1 MGVGIVSGFTV
12 LIVDDSRSVRTIM
25 KNALGTL
32 PRGVQ
37 IVEAGDGDSAVQ
49 LYKQSLADLVFMD
62 ITMPGLNGLEALA
75 AIKKFD
81 PDAHV
86 VMLTAESSLD
96 TVVKAKELGADGFI
110 AKPFDAPRLTKLVIE
125 RMNHEPKPI
134 HVLLAD
140 DARSIR
146 AIVRRSLSSLPHPF
160 RIREAE
166 DGVQAAAMAGLR
178 AADLVFLDI
187 HMPNQTGMEALISIR
202 KGAPTAHI
210 TMLTSDASAA
220 AVSGAKALGAND
232 YLLKPFSADQL
243 TAIVDRFV
251 AARG

>member
-1 MGVGIVSGFTV
+1 MSGFTV
-12 LIVDDSRSVRTIM
+12 LVVDDSRSIRTII

-32 PRGVQ
+32 PRGIQ

-49 LYKQSLADLVFMD
+49 LYKQHLADLVFMD
-62 ITMPGLNGLEALA
+62 ITMPGLNGMEALA
-75 AIKKFD
+75 AIKAFD

-86 VMLTAESSLD
+86 VMLTAETSLD
-96 TVVKAKELGADGFI
+96 TVVKAKELKADGFI
-110 AKPFDAPRLTKLVIE
+110 AKPFEAARIARLVSE
-125 RMNHEPKPI
+125 RMALVPKPI

-146 AIVRRSLSSLPHPF
+146 SIVRRSLAGLPHAF

-166 DGVQAAAMAGLR
+166 DGVQATAMAEAR
-178 AADLVFLDI
+178 PADLVFLDI
-187 HMPNQTGMEALISIR
+187 HMPNQTGMEALIRIR
-202 KGAPTAHI
+202 KRSPETHI

-243 TAIVDRFV
+243 AAIVDRFV
-251 AARG
+251 ATRG

>member
-1 MGVGIVSGFTV
+1 MSGFTV

-32 PRGVQ
+32 PGAIQ
-37 IVEAGDGDSAVQ
+37 IVEAGDGESAVQ
-49 LYKQSLADLVFMD
+49 LYRQHLADLVFMD
-62 ITMPGLNGLEALA
+62 ITMPGQNGIEALA
-75 AIKKFD
+75 AIKAFD
-81 PDAHV
+81 PNAYV

-96 TVVKAKELGADGFI
+96 TVVKAKELKADGFI
-110 AKPFDAPRLTKLVIE
+110 AKPFEASRLTKLVIE
-125 RMNHEPKPI
+125 RMNEPKPI

-146 AIVRRSLSSLPHPF
+146 SIVRRTLNGLPHVF

-166 DGVQAAAMAGLR
+166 DGAQAAAMIEAR
-178 AADLVFLDI
+178 SADLVFLDV
-187 HMPNQTGMEALISIR
+187 HMPNQTGMEALIRIR
-202 KGAPTAHI
+202 KCSPDTHI

-232 YLLKPFSADQL
+232 YILKPFSADQL
-243 TAIVDRFV
+243 AAIVDRYV
-251 AARG
+251 ASRG